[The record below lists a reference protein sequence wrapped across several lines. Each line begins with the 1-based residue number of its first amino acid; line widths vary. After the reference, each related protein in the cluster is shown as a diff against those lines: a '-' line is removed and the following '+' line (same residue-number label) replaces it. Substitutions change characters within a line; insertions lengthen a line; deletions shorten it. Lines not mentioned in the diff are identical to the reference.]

1 MAAPR
6 KEDRHRPFQTMAFQ
20 LEVPDFWAEDR
31 MMRGVPKGD
40 TWRGAEETAAAT
52 AVRMVEGR
60 LLVWVAY
67 QILCA
72 SCFGTVTDLLED
84 TGMV

>member
-1 MAAPR
+1 
-6 KEDRHRPFQTMAFQ
+6 
-20 LEVPDFWAEDR
+20 

-40 TWRGAEETAAAT
+40 TWRGAKETAAAM

-67 QILCA
+67 QIHCA
-72 SCFGTVTDLLED
+72 SCFGTATDLLEG

>member
-1 MAAPR
+1 
-6 KEDRHRPFQTMAFQ
+6 
-20 LEVPDFWAEDR
+20 

-60 LLVWVAY
+60 LLVLSNT
-67 QILCA
+67 LCFMLWD
-72 SCFGTVTDLLED
+72 SHRSSRGHWHGVD
-84 TGMV
+84 